1 LEENNKENKPGSAF
15 DSIQNEI
22 KSIEETSLTNNI
34 EENEKALNETGEKKT
49 DLNSFEC
56 EEQKHPAQSSLMNSH
71 TSLINSNNSLLLMQN
86 STDTLVDENLLKSSL
101 AQKNKREP
109 LVVDTNLNGSSN
121 LENSNANNNGRAS
134 SASNSNGESSQSS
147 TSTSTIPSPTL
158 STTNIKNLIANNS
171 DNNQIVSAHNKNR
184 TLKTISTSTSGLS
197 DFVES
202 SKFRYLNDTIKYF
215 EKNFNTN
222 CDLVNGINS
231 IGDEYLSSLN
241 VFNGNQNDLFIN
253 EFNSLKLSSKENE
266 NPNNPFLNNNN
277 EQQHSHDSFIL
288 NNRKGANNIKN
299 QEGTRISSKSIP
311 IAKKTSVKTKKFI

>member
-1 LEENNKENKPGSAF
+1 LEENNNENRPGSAI
-15 DSIQNEI
+15 DKIQNEI
-22 KSIEETSLTNNI
+22 KSIEETSFINKI
-34 EENEKALNETGEKKT
+34 EENEKAINETREKKI
-49 DLNSFEC
+49 DFEC

-71 TSLINSNNSLLLMQN
+71 TSLINSNSSLLLMQN

-121 LENSNANNNGRAS
+121 LENPNANNNGRAS
-134 SASNSNGESSQSS
+134 STSNSNGESSQSS

-158 STTNIKNLIANNS
+158 STTNIRNLIANNNE
-171 DNNQIVSAHNKNR
+171 NNQIVSAHNKNR

-277 EQQHSHDSFIL
+277 EQQHIHDSFIL

-299 QEGTRISSKSIP
+299 QEGIRISSKSIP
-311 IAKKTSVKTKKFI
+311 IAKKTSVKKIILFFKF